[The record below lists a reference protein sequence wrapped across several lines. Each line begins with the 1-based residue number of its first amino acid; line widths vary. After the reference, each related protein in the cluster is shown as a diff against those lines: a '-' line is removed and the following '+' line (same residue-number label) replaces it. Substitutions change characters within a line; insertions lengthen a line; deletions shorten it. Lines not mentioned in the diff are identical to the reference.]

1 MTAAVPYPFR
11 HPAPFQTALRYD
23 FADCS
28 ATTFFEG
35 WRAYRQMLREKLEE
49 LKSDQELG
57 ASDIPGMIS
66 LSNLISRPESLWP
79 LIRKFEVFG
88 RLFSHYD
95 SDFRKYYAATPA
107 TISDYT
113 DFGHALADQAE
124 REECLQYLSTL
135 LKLLDAI
142 TENVMS
148 GQMAGYDPKKL
159 RDLLRREA
167 GLIERLSA

>member
-1 MTAAVPYPFR
+1 MTYLVTYPFR
-11 HPAPFQTALRYD
+11 HPMPFEKSLRYD
-23 FADCS
+23 FADCG
-28 ATTFFEG
+28 AAAFFTG

-49 LKSDQELG
+49 LKSDQELK

-95 SDFRKYYAATPA
+95 SDFRKYHAATPA
-107 TISDYT
+107 TISDYI

-148 GQMAGYDPKKL
+148 DQIAAYDPEKL